1 MVTEETIAR
10 AKQTFP
16 KYTVYVCYRGGKT
29 TAKTGDYYA
38 ERGKDYYDCTE
49 ALKKEPQDF
58 KERQDEDL
66 YNLVKEQEN
75 RKASKI
81 DFDNLADRL
90 RDIAYDIDDVIADL
104 ED

>member
-29 TAKTGDYYA
+29 TAHTGDWYA
-38 ERGKDYYDCTE
+38 KLGKDYLECTE
-49 ALKKEPQDF
+49 ALNNAPQDF

-66 YNLVKEQEN
+66 YNLVREREEGKVSQ
-75 RKASKI
+75 I
-81 DFDNLADRL
+81 DFEKLADRL
-90 RDIAYDIDDVIADL
+90 RDIAYDLDEVIDDL

>member
-16 KYTVYVCYRGGKT
+16 KYTVYVCYRGGIT
-29 TAKTGDYYA
+29 TAHTGDHYA
-38 ERGKDYYDCTE
+38 ELGKDYHECTE
-49 ALKKEPQDF
+49 ALKKTPQDF

-66 YNLVKEQEN
+66 YNLVREKELDKKSN
-75 RKASKI
+75 I
-81 DFDNLADRL
+81 DLENLADRL
-90 RDIAYDIDDVIADL
+90 RDIAYDLDDIIDDL